1 MYHSIYTIIIGVC
14 LLLLAACE
22 SYDFKV
28 NDKVVYSPAPLFSDY
43 EIADQPLGDC
53 LQQAIADNVVTGPS
67 QLDTLNCSHAG
78 ISDLSGLA
86 TFTGLTSLKLSSNS
100 IRNLVE
106 LGALNGLQELIL
118 DNNQII
124 DPVPLYQLPALQ
136 ILDLSGNPAL
146 QCPQNNGLLRVTTLT
161 LPAHCN

>member
-1 MYHSIYTIIIGVC
+1 MYHSIYTIIIGFC
-14 LLLLAACE
+14 LLLLGACE

-43 EIADQPLGDC
+43 EIPDQALRDC
-53 LQQAIADNVVTGPS
+53 LQQAIADKVVTGPS

-86 TFTGLTSLKLSSNS
+86 TFTGLTSLKLSSNN

-106 LGALNGLQELIL
+106 LGTLSGLQELIL

-136 ILDLSGNPAL
+136 VLDLSGNPAL
-146 QCPQNNGLLRVTTLT
+146 QCPQHNGLLRVTTLS
-161 LPAHCN
+161 LPAHCK

>member
-1 MYHSIYTIIIGVC
+1 MSHPIFTTIFAIS
-14 LLLLAACE
+14 LLLLGACE

-28 NDKVVYSPAPLFSDY
+28 NDKVVYSPHPLFSDY
-43 EIADQPLGDC
+43 EIPDQALRDC
-53 LQQAIADNVVTGPS
+53 LQQAIADKVVTGPS

-86 TFTGLTSLKLSSNS
+86 TFTGLTSLKLSSNN

-106 LGALNGLQELIL
+106 LGTLSGLQELIL

-136 ILDLSGNPAL
+136 VLDLSGNPAL
-146 QCPQNNGLLRVTTLT
+146 QCPQHNGLLRVTTLS
-161 LPAHCN
+161 LPAHCK